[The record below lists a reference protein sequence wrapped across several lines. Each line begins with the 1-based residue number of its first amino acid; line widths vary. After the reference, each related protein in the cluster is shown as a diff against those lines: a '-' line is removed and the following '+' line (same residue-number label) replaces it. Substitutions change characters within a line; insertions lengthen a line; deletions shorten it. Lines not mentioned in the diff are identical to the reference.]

1 MKKVSNL
8 KFVATPEDETWPL
21 IILIVAI
28 FVIFICCVGNILKLR
43 STFRKLR
50 KASNSYNVFQP
61 APTLSS
67 NMTVVDMQTS
77 NLSEEAVN
85 SNKLVE
91 EYNMISVEPK
101 PPIDK

>member
-8 KFVATPEDETWPL
+8 KFVATPEDETWL
-21 IILIVAI
+21 FIILIVAI

-50 KASNSYNVFQP
+50 KASHSYNVFQP

-67 NMTVVDMQTS
+67 NVTVVDMQTS